1 MEVNVNLTEMVQPG
15 VVHIYHG
22 HRDADVNNLFVFEGD
37 YLDPLSG
44 FPGFKSALCKI
55 EKVVG

>member
-1 MEVNVNLTEMVQPG
+1 MVQPG

-22 HRDADVNNLFVFEGD
+22 HPEADTNRLFDRD

-55 EKVVG
+55 EKV